1 MENQQQNPTP
11 LEKLDLCGN
20 LLDKLVDAQGR
31 AKCGYIYIISEWLN
45 DIKQHVLILEEQVKD
60 LNRQKPIP
68 DDVDLEDETVVGV
81 FDLNQNGIEN
91 SETVSPE

>member
-1 MENQQQNPTP
+1 MMENQQQNPTP
-11 LEKLDLCGN
+11 LEKLDLCES

-60 LNRQKPIP
+60 IQNGGEIP
-68 DDVDLEDETVVGV
+68 EIKLDLEPDE
-81 FDLNQNGIEN
+81 

>member
-1 MENQQQNPTP
+1 MENRQKEPTP

-31 AKCGYIYIISEWLN
+31 AKCGYIYVINEWLN
-45 DIKQHVLILEEQVKD
+45 DIKQHVLILEEQVRD
-60 LNRQKPIP
+60 LSRPIP
-68 DDVDLEDETVVGV
+68 PDPVVSEEEVVGV
-81 FDLNQNGIEN
+81 FELNQNGREN

>member
-1 MENQQQNPTP
+1 MMENQQQNPTP
-11 LEKLDLCGN
+11 LEKLDLCEN

-60 LNRQKPIP
+60 
-68 DDVDLEDETVVGV
+68 
-81 FDLNQNGIEN
+81 NQNGREIQEIRLDLKPDN